1 MEREPESIS
10 LLERFRKATSEKSI
24 KQLQEV
30 QRLSDSLALF
40 SSNES
45 LDDLTTKSIPLLSI
59 DYHLAIAYLNLQI
72 ESPAERKS
80 NILHSVNY
88 LASFLQRMEE
98 YEILVGGEKTKRE
111 LHALLQLD
119 VQHEESDENKLLTLS
134 TTSREDKIEQFK
146 RKRQLQEESEQLESL
161 MARRRR
167 LGISNDEMMDG
178 YDEES
183 LERTLELSILSVDML
198 DALDEWK
205 QALRELP
212 MLAMQLKMTST
223 NPKDKPYREDSS
235 KPSIERPPLK
245 LTHITQDSLSGK
257 LQIRKEE
264 LRSNVFRPGWNQP
277 TMSLEDLAEKEIR
290 DARQRQETEKV
301 SQINKH
307 IPKRYNDLVQEGLE
321 DDADLVDASAKL
333 DREWDDWKAENPR
346 GSGNKMGDRGDRNF

>member
-1 MEREPESIS
+1 
-10 LLERFRKATSEKSI
+10 
-24 KQLQEV
+24 
-30 QRLSDSLALF
+30 
-40 SSNES
+40 
-45 LDDLTTKSIPLLSI
+45 
-59 DYHLAIAYLNLQI
+59 
-72 ESPAERKS
+72 
-80 NILHSVNY
+80 
-88 LASFLQRMEE
+88 
-98 YEILVGGEKTKRE
+98 
-111 LHALLQLD
+111 
-119 VQHEESDENKLLTLS
+119 
-134 TTSREDKIEQFK
+134 
-146 RKRQLQEESEQLESL
+146 
-161 MARRRR
+161 
-167 LGISNDEMMDG
+167 MMDG

-183 LERTLELSILSVDML
+183 LERILELNILSVDML

-212 MLAMQLKMTST
+212 MLATQLKTISM
-223 NPKDKPYREDSS
+223 NPKEKQYREDSS

-264 LRSNVFRPGWNQP
+264 IRSNVFRPGWNQP

-290 DARQRQETEKV
+290 DARQLQETEKV

-307 IPKRYNDLVQEGLE
+307 IPKRYNDLIQEGLE